1 MTPQTTARRWDADLD
16 GCPHCGAHR
25 WRLLVEVPA
34 SNRVTCD
41 ECNHAYERHELVS
54 NAGEPY
60 LKPFIDGI
68 TAADLRRARALLEEA
83 EHGIAYVLA
92 PEVCPHCGEQACK
105 RAKALEGAG

>member
-1 MTPQTTARRWDADLD
+1 MSNAPINCGKFGQPIDPEDEAAARRWDADLD

-54 NAGEPY
+54 IGR
-60 LKPFIDGI
+60 D
-68 TAADLRRARALLEEA
+68 
-83 EHGIAYVLA
+83 
-92 PEVCPHCGEQACK
+92 
-105 RAKALEGAG
+105 